1 MRGAHLSSLIS
12 HPLSYVMTKPTDYEL
27 LRLIYKHLNLPR
39 LLAENPSLS
48 KADVDGLFQRLS
60 SHLRSQTAP
69 GEQFTILVDGGA
81 RGNPGPGGIGVV
93 VLDSGGQTVDEIAE
107 SIAPCTNNE
116 AEYQAVLRGI
126 RRAQQLGAR
135 ALTIKSDSELL
146 VNQLT
151 GVYRVKSPNLLPLCR
166 QVMSLLRQFARWRAV
181 RIPREENT
189 RADTLANLGMDQQK
203 A

>member
-1 MRGAHLSSLIS
+1 
-12 HPLSYVMTKPTDYEL
+12 MTKPTDYEL
-27 LRLIYKHLNLPR
+27 LRLIYKHLNMPR

-60 SHLRSQTAP
+60 SHVRSQTAP
-69 GEQFTILVDGGA
+69 GEQFTIQVDGGA

-93 VLDSGGQTVDEIAE
+93 VLDSQGQTVDEIAE

-135 ALTIKSDSELL
+135 DLTIKSDSELL
-146 VNQLT
+146 VNHLT

-166 QVMSLLRQFARWRAV
+166 QVMTLLRQFARWRAV

-189 RADTLANLGMDQQK
+189 RADTLANLGMDQHN